1 MRSHIGDRTR
11 HVEIQFWNHM
21 KRSPMTPQL
30 AQHSVLIRTGGRYAR
45 KIKPPKL
52 HRGSSPPTRPR
63 GNVHS
68 VCAAL

>member
-1 MRSHIGDRTR
+1 
-11 HVEIQFWNHM
+11 M